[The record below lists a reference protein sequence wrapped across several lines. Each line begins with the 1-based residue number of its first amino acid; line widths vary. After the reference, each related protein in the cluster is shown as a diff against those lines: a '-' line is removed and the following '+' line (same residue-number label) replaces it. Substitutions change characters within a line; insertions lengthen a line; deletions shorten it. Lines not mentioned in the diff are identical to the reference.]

1 MGEYMGTTA
10 LTESQRVATSTMKF
24 FIVLCTA
31 SLATCAPTATL
42 LHPAAAAVVP
52 VGTHQWPGITDG
64 PVDITCFGC
73 RPLALAT
80 VGRKRRGAEPEAK
93 PEADPF
99 VYGTALLGHPF
110 LPFHAPALVGS
121 YTSVDSNGAQYKTGT
136 EAVHPVVIPG
146 RQKREA
152 EDEVAA
158 QTADEAAMIL
168 APVKPLFALNGY
180 AHDLQSG
187 RSFASISTPNI
198 YQALHYALPPYPFF
212 G

>member
-10 LTESQRVATSTMKF
+10 LTESQRVATSIMKF

-42 LHPAAAAVVP
+42 LHPVAAAVVP

-80 VGRKRRGAEPEAK
+80 VGRRRRGAEPEAK
-93 PEADPF
+93 PKADPF

-110 LPFHAPALVGS
+110 FPFHAPAIVEATHLLTAMGPNTQQVLKLYILWSFLV
-121 YTSVDSNGAQYKTGT
+121 V
-136 EAVHPVVIPG
+136 
-146 RQKREA
+146 KRGK
-152 EDEVAA
+152 
-158 QTADEAAMIL
+158 QRMKGL
-168 APVKPLFALNGY
+168 LRPLMKLLRF
-180 AHDLQSG
+180 
-187 RSFASISTPNI
+187 
-198 YQALHYALPPYPFF
+198 LPLPSLSLP
-212 G
+212 

>member
-121 YTSVDSNGAQYKTGT
+121 YTSVDSNGAQYKQ
-136 EAVHPVVIPG
+136 VLKLYILWSFLVVKRG
-146 RQKREA
+146 KQRMKWLLRQLMK
-152 EDEVAA
+152 
-158 QTADEAAMIL
+158 L
-168 APVKPLFALNGY
+168 L
-180 AHDLQSG
+180 
-187 RSFASISTPNI
+187 
-198 YQALHYALPPYPFF
+198 
-212 G
+212 